1 MRRKIKIL
9 EVCAI
14 DFTLKKMLL
23 PLIDALISEGY
34 RVEISCTPG
43 RYSKELEKKGYSFR
57 YVYIDRKINLLSNI
71 KSIVELYHIM
81 KENKYDIVHA
91 HTPSAGV
98 LARIAAKLSHIPI
111 IIYTAHGFYFHE
123 NMNKLKYAFFSN
135 LEKILGRYFTNYM
148 FVQSKEDYFTAIRL
162 KIIEKDRLTYIGN
175 GINLEKF
182 NPDRIRI
189 NKREFKSTLGI
200 QPDAKVMTFVGRLVK
215 EKGIIDILKS
225 FRQIF
230 ENYKDISLL
239 IVGDIVKNER
249 DVETKKIIEEMLRNQ
264 EFKSRCIIT
273 GYREDIPEI
282 LKISDIFVLPSYR
295 EGLPRSIIEA
305 MAMGLPVVTYNIRGC
320 REEIVDGVTGIIVPP
335 GNIKAL
341 TNAILTLYKN
351 PELRNTMGKRGRER
365 AKKLYNEKKVIK
377 KQISIINKISSNLI

>member
-71 KSIVELYHIM
+71 KSIVKLYHIM

-135 LEKILGRYFTNYM
+135 LEKISRNF
-148 FVQSKEDYFTAIRL
+148 SK
-162 KIIEKDRLTYIGN
+162 
-175 GINLEKF
+175 
-182 NPDRIRI
+182 
-189 NKREFKSTLGI
+189 
-200 QPDAKVMTFVGRLVK
+200 
-215 EKGIIDILKS
+215 
-225 FRQIF
+225 IF
-230 ENYKDISLL
+230 S
-239 IVGDIVKNER
+239 
-249 DVETKKIIEEMLRNQ
+249 
-264 EFKSRCIIT
+264 
-273 GYREDIPEI
+273 
-282 LKISDIFVLPSYR
+282 
-295 EGLPRSIIEA
+295 
-305 MAMGLPVVTYNIRGC
+305 
-320 REEIVDGVTGIIVPP
+320 
-335 GNIKAL
+335 
-341 TNAILTLYKN
+341 
-351 PELRNTMGKRGRER
+351 
-365 AKKLYNEKKVIK
+365 
-377 KQISIINKISSNLI
+377 